1 MPDPRPSPTALEHRR
16 SRRTR
21 FVALAKIYDHATRK
35 VIGYLGDIATGGMM
49 LHVHDLLSTP
59 GSRLI
64 TIHLPHPD
72 KGMVAIDAGIRVA
85 WQQKDPG
92 GLRQRHV
99 GCEFVALNPTDR
111 LLLLQTARAYGI
123 A

>member
-1 MPDPRPSPTALEHRR
+1 MLAPPPGPATFDPRR

-21 FVALAKIYDHATRK
+21 FVALAKVYDHASRK
-35 VIGYLGDIATGGMM
+35 VIGYLGDIATGGIM
-49 LHVHDLLSTP
+49 LHAHDRLSVP
-59 GSRLI
+59 GSRLV

-85 WQQKDPG
+85 WQRKDPG
-92 GLRQRHV
+92 GLRQQYI
-99 GCEFVALNPTDR
+99 GCEFVALDPTDR
-111 LLLLQTARAYGI
+111 LLLLQTARTYGI

>member
-1 MPDPRPSPTALEHRR
+1 MSAPQSSPSAIDPRR

-21 FVALAKIYDHATRK
+21 FIALAKIYDHASRK

-49 LHVHDLLSTP
+49 LHAHDRLSMP

-92 GLRQRHV
+92 GLRQQHV
-99 GCEFVALNPTDR
+99 GCEFVALDPTDR

>member
-1 MPDPRPSPTALEHRR
+1 MSAPQSSPSAIDPRR

-21 FVALAKIYDHATRK
+21 FIALAKIYDHASHK

-49 LHVHDLLSTP
+49 LHAHERLSTP
-59 GSRLI
+59 GSRLV

-92 GLRQRHV
+92 GLRQQYI
-99 GCEFVALNPTDR
+99 GCEFVALDPTDR